1 MRLLLVEDNPKL
13 LRSIRRGL
21 GAEGY
26 AVDVATDGE
35 TALVQAGV
43 WDYDGVILDLMLPIR
58 DGFDVCRSLRQ
69 RGSWVPILML
79 TARDG
84 VDDRIMGL
92 DAGADDYLAKPF
104 DFGEFLARVR
114 ALVRRAPQERAA
126 RIVRGD
132 LVLDPA
138 TRDVLRG
145 GEAIELTPREFAIL
159 EYLARRAPQVV
170 SRTELLEHVWDANF
184 DGSTNVVDVHVGRL
198 RHKLHRP
205 SDRDSVIQT
214 VRGVGFILDVP
225 S

>member
-13 LRSIRRGL
+13 VRSISRGL
-21 GAEGY
+21 RAEGY

-35 TALVQAGV
+35 AALIHAGV
-43 WDYDGVILDLMLPIR
+43 WEYDGVILDLMLPIR

-69 RGSWVPILML
+69 RESWVPILML

-84 VDDRIMGL
+84 VDDRITGL

-114 ALVRRAPQERAA
+114 ALVRRAPQERAT

-138 TRDVLRG
+138 TREVLRG
-145 GEAIELTPREFAIL
+145 AAAIELTPREFAVL